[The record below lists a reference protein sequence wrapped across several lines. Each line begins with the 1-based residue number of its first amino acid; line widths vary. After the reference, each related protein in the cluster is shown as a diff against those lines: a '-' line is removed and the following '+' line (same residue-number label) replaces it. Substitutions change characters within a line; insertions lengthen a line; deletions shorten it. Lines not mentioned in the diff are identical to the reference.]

1 MSVGRL
7 EATRSSERD
16 IKAISCKALALIEVE
31 SGCLDA
37 LFAAQ
42 PILILNPGWEN
53 NKPKISPLKK
63 EWMGGQHNSDFSFF
77 LSGKVA

>member
-7 EATRSSERD
+7 EATTRSSERD
-16 IKAISCKALALIEVE
+16 IKAIGCKVLALIEVE

-53 NKPKISPLKK
+53 SKPMISHPVV
-63 EWMGGQHNSDFSFF
+63 EIDGRTT
-77 LSGKVA
+77 

>member
-1 MSVGRL
+1 MSFGRL

-16 IKAISCKALALIEVE
+16 IKAIGCKVLALIEVE

-42 PILILNPGWEN
+42 PILILNPEAG
-53 NKPKISPLKK
+53 KIINL
-63 EWMGGQHNSDFSFF
+63 
-77 LSGKVA
+77 

>member
-1 MSVGRL
+1 MSFGRL

-16 IKAISCKALALIEVE
+16 IKAIGCKVLALIEVE
-31 SGCLDA
+31 SRCLDA

-53 NKPKISPLKK
+53 SEPRISRPGVG
-63 EWMGGQHNSDFSFF
+63 MDGR
-77 LSGKVA
+77 AT

>member
-7 EATRSSERD
+7 EATTRSSERD
-16 IKAISCKALALIEVE
+16 IKAIGCKALALIEVE

-53 NKPKISPLKK
+53 SEPRISRPGAG
-63 EWMGGQHNSDFSFF
+63 MDGR
-77 LSGKVA
+77 AT

>member
-7 EATRSSERD
+7 EATTRSSGRD
-16 IKAISCKALALIEVE
+16 IKAIGCKVLALIEVE

-42 PILILNPGWEN
+42 PILILNPEAG
-53 NKPKISPLKK
+53 KIINL
-63 EWMGGQHNSDFSFF
+63 
-77 LSGKVA
+77 

>member
-16 IKAISCKALALIEVE
+16 IKAIGCKALALIEVE

-37 LFAAQ
+37 LFQ
-42 PILILNPGWEN
+42 PILILNPVWEN
-53 NKPKISPLKK
+53 SEPRISRPGIG
-63 EWMGGQHNSDFSFF
+63 MDGR
-77 LSGKVA
+77 AT